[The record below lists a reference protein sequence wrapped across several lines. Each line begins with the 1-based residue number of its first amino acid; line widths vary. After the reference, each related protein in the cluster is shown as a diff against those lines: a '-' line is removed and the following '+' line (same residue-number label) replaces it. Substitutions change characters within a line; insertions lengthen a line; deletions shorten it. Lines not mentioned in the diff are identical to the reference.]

1 MKVALVMEW
10 ECRGGK
16 GQFVRESAKRLLE
29 LRATIVDVASFGDLQ
44 VLG

>member
-1 MKVALVMEW
+1 MER

-16 GQFVRESAKRLLE
+16 GLSVGGSAKRLLE

-44 VLG
+44 VWG